1 MGYGHLYQGRY
12 QSFPVQPG
20 ASLLKVCRYVD
31 RNPLTAGLVE
41 RAEDWRWSSLWVR
54 EQGTAEQQAVLS
66 AWPTQR
72 PGDWTKQ
79 VNRVITPKEQSRW
92 ERSLA
97 RSQPF
102 GDDGWKL
109 ETVKALDL
117 EHTVRS
123 EGKNQYAKDDAR

>member
-1 MGYGHLYQGRY
+1 M
-12 QSFPVQPG
+12 QPG

-92 ERSLA
+92 EGSLA

-102 GDDGWKL
+102 GDDGWTAMAGRKL
-109 ETVKALDL
+109 GL
-117 EHTVRS
+117 EHPMRG
-123 EGKNQYAKDDAR
+123 EGGNQYAKADAN